1 MDNLMQVIEVI
12 GYIIAIGVLGWLI
25 KIVSTLK
32 VAIDSQKAVI
42 ESLRANMGYVE
53 GLQSTVSKLY
63 DPSEVEKLVSIKVQ
77 NQVLEKESEIRKQG
91 EKETIESWSIFL
103 SYISVST
110 VYLSD
115 EKIKAVLKT
124 LESRSDY
131 AFLEDYVWKCRSEV
145 LKVRNDAIEELE
157 AKVHNNKFYSDSQ
170 RLVP

>member
-1 MDNLMQVIEVI
+1 M
-12 GYIIAIGVLGWLI
+12 
-25 KIVSTLK
+25 
-32 VAIDSQKAVI
+32 
-42 ESLRANMGYVE
+42 
-53 GLQSTVSKLY
+53 
-63 DPSEVEKLVSIKVQ
+63 EKLVSIKVQ

-115 EKIKAVLKT
+115 DKIKAVLKT
-124 LESRSDY
+124 LEHRPDY

-157 AKVHNNKFYSDSQ
+157 AKVHNKQFKSDS
-170 RLVP
+170 